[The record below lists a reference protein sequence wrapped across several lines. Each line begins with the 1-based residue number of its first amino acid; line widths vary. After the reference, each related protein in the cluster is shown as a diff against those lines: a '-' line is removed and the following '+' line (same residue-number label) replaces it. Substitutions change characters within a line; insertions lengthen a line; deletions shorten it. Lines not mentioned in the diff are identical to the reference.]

1 MDVLKVKGITKHFP
15 GVTALNKVSFDLV
28 RGEVHALVGENGAG
42 KSTLIKILAG
52 LYPPDEGEMWLNGKR
67 FAPQTPKDSQEMGI
81 SVIHQELHLVPGL
94 DAVENI
100 FMGRQPL
107 KNRLGFVNWKEMRQK
122 TQALV
127 NQLGIELRLDVPVGR
142 LSVAHQQMVEIAKA
156 LSYEAQII
164 IMDEPTSTLTNEEI
178 DGLFSIIGTLKNNG
192 VSIIYISHRLNE
204 IKEITDRV
212 TVLRDGQY
220 IGTKRVVDTTI
231 DEVIHMM
238 VGRNIQDKF
247 PRIRGGRGHER
258 LRVEHL
264 SRGDQLQDIS
274 FSVYEGEVLG
284 IAGLVGAGRT
294 ETVRA
299 IVGADTKD
307 QGNIYLDGE
316 RIQIGSPVDAV
327 GHGIGLIPEDRKS
340 HGLILDMSVRGNI
353 TLPILSSFCHKL
365 GFVDASRESEIV
377 TSLVGTLDIRTPSIE
392 RLVKNLSGGNQQKV
406 VLARWFAKQCDVLIF
421 DEPTRGIDVGAK
433 IEIYNLINE
442 LTQQGKAII
451 MISSE
456 MPEILGMSDRII
468 VMHDGRIIGE
478 LDTKQTS
485 QEEIMSLIVSDQ
497 KGESASDR

>member
-1 MDVLKVKGITKHFP
+1 MEILKVKDVTKRFP
-15 GVTALNKVSFDLV
+15 GVTALNRVRFDLK

-67 FAPQTPKDSQEMGI
+67 FTPQSPKDSQEMGI

-100 FMGRQPL
+100 FMGRQPVKNKL
-107 KNRLGFVNWKEMRQK
+107 KFINWKEMRQN

-127 NQLGIELRLDVPVGR
+127 NQLGIDLELNVPVGR

-156 LSYEAQII
+156 LSYESQII
-164 IMDEPTSTLTNEEI
+164 IMDEPTSTLTDEEI
-178 DGLFSIIGTLKNNG
+178 QGLFRIIKTLRDTG

-220 IGTKRVVDTTI
+220 IGTKNVMDTTI

-238 VGRNIQDKF
+238 VGRNIQEKF
-247 PRIRGGRGHER
+247 PRIRGKRGREK
-258 LRVEHL
+258 LRVENL
-264 SRGDQLQDIS
+264 SRGKHLRNIS
-274 FSVYEGEVLG
+274 FSVHEGEVLG

-294 ETVRA
+294 ETARA
-299 IVGADTKD
+299 IVGADTID
-307 QGNIYLDGE
+307 QGSIYLDG
-316 RIQIGSPVDAV
+316 RKIQIDSPIDAV
-327 GHGIGLIPEDRKS
+327 SYGIGLIPEDRKN
-340 HGLILDMSVRGNI
+340 HGLVSVMAVKGNI
-353 TLPILSSFCHKL
+353 TLPILSSFCGRL
-365 GFVDASRESEIV
+365 GFVDSLREGEEV
-377 TSLVGTLDIRTPSIE
+377 TSLVSTLDIRTPSID
-392 RLVKNLSGGNQQKV
+392 RAVKNLSGGNQQKV
-406 VLARWFAKQCDVLIF
+406 VLAKWFAKQCDVLIF

-442 LTQQGKAII
+442 LTKQGKAVI

-468 VMHDGRIIGE
+468 VMHDGQIIGE
-478 LDTKQTS
+478 MQVEEAS
-485 QEEIMSLIVSDQ
+485 QEKIMGLIIGGQ
-497 KGESASDR
+497 KGETASDR

>member
-1 MDVLKVKGITKHFP
+1 MEVLRVKDVTKRFP

-52 LYPPDEGEMWLNGKR
+52 LYPPDEGEMWLSGKR
-67 FAPQTPKDSQEMGI
+67 FAPQSPKDSQQMGI

-107 KNRLGFVNWKEMRQK
+107 RNRLGFVNWKEMRK
-122 TQALV
+122 NAETLV
-127 NQLGIELRLDVPVGR
+127 HQLGIDLRLDVPVGR

-156 LSYEAQII
+156 LSYESQII

-178 DGLFSIIGTLKNNG
+178 EGLFSIISTLKDKG

-220 IGTKRVVDTTI
+220 IGTKMVVDTTI

-238 VGRNIQDKF
+238 VGRNIREKF
-247 PRIRGGRGHER
+247 PRVRGKRGREK
-258 LRVEHL
+258 LRVESL
-264 SRGDQLQDIS
+264 SRGGYLQDIN

-294 ETVRA
+294 ETARA
-299 IVGADTKD
+299 IVGADAKD

-316 RIQIGSPVDAV
+316 KAQINSPVDAV
-327 GHGIGLIPEDRKS
+327 GYGIGLIPEDRKS
-340 HGLILDMSVRGNI
+340 HGLILDMTVKGNI
-353 TLPILSSFCHKL
+353 TLSILSSFCHKF
-365 GFVDASRESEIV
+365 GFVNASRESEKV
-377 TSLVGTLDIRTPSIE
+377 ASLVDTLDIRTPSIE
-392 RLVKNLSGGNQQKV
+392 RPVKNLSGGNQQKV
-406 VLARWFAKQCDVLIF
+406 VLAKWFAKQCDVLIF

-442 LTQQGKAII
+442 LTDQGKAII
-451 MISSE
+451 MVSSE

-478 LDTKQTS
+478 LNTEQAS
-485 QEEIMSLIVSDQ
+485 QEKIMSLIVGGQ